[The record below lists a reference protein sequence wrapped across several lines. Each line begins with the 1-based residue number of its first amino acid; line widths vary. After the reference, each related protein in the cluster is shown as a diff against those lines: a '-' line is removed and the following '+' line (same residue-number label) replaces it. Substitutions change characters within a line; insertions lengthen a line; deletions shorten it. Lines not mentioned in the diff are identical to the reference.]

1 VCVNRKHKLFTS
13 QEEQELRRGIRYLQA
28 HACSHVPSASE
39 RSARRAVR
47 EQEQLLRRKL
57 ALQEGEG
64 EGDEEGEEDDGA
76 ELWGARKPAYYGEGV
91 EVRGPASAAV
101 PRLHCEWSPW
111 RGPPLQSSRCRL
123 RHSAAL
129 RCGAAYA
136 RSEGATTQASSYRC
150 GLESCSSRRCGTLAA
165 QATAVP
171 SCRTEAA

>member
-1 VCVNRKHKLFTS
+1 MCVNRKHKLFTS

-101 PRLHCEWSPW
+101 PQP
-111 RGPPLQSSRCRL
+111 
-123 RHSAAL
+123 AL
-129 RCGAAYA
+129 RVVALARPASAVLTLPPTAQCGPA
-136 RSEGATTQASSYRC
+136 
-150 GLESCSSRRCGTLAA
+150 LRRCICAL
-165 QATAVP
+165 
-171 SCRTEAA
+171 